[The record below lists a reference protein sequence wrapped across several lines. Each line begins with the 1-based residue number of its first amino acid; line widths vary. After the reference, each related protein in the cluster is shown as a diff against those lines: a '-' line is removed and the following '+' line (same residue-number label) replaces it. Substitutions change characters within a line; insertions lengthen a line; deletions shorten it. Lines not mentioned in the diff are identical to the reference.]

1 MNNSD
6 IVRLVKETL
15 EQTFQEPVYMDRLP
29 KDFAR
34 PSFAVELA
42 KTECVDLNFFIV
54 RKTATVLI
62 TGFVAVDAYHD
73 SSRDALNLRQ
83 DQVMDLFAVGRLRV
97 GGIYPTITANKGT
110 GSPDFFEVQLEFSW
124 NDERPGSPEPE
135 APMMEHYIL
144 KEEANGND

>member
-1 MNNSD
+1 MNSSD
-6 IVRLVKETL
+6 VLRLVKETL
-15 EQTFQEPVYMDRLP
+15 EQTFQEPVYVDQLP

-42 KTECVDLNFFIV
+42 KTECADLNFFLV

-83 DQVMDLFAVGRLRV
+83 DQLMHLFAGGRLRV
-97 GGIYPTITANKGT
+97 GGIYPAVTANKGT
-110 GSPDFFEVQLEFSW
+110 GNPDFLEVQLEFSW

-135 APMMEHYIL
+135 APTMEHYTL
-144 KEEANGND
+144 KEKVNGNH